1 MNIKAAWRRQR
12 GAETIE
18 VAIALP
24 IVLIVIFSGLEY
36 GWAVIRS
43 VQLDHAARVG
53 ARAAALSG
61 ATTADAEARA
71 DQALRQIGI
80 DSAIVTVTPSDLT
93 SLPAGSIIKV
103 EVEVPYSDVRLDGL
117 GSLMPLP
124 ATIKGHASMIREPEE

>member
-36 GWAVIRS
+36 GWALIRS

-103 EVEVPYSDVRLDGL
+103 EVEVPYSDVRLVGL

-124 ATIKGHASMIREPEE
+124 AKIKGHASMIREPEE

>member
-1 MNIKAAWRRQR
+1 
-12 GAETIE
+12 
-18 VAIALP
+18 
-24 IVLIVIFSGLEY
+24 VIFSGLEY

-103 EVEVPYSDVRLDGL
+103 EVEVPYSDVRLVGL

>member
-103 EVEVPYSDVRLDGL
+103 EVEVPYSDVRLVGL